1 MLRRHINGLK
11 VGTLDSTG
19 IIQIL
24 GMQHMSLSTRVE
36 GCTIGKVV
44 YVVKY
49 QILKDKMLRY
59 NLQIRYWPGA
69 IYVGPEIGTWAHR
82 QI

>member
-1 MLRRHINGLK
+1 MLRRPINGLK

-24 GMQHMSLSTRVE
+24 EMQHMSLSTHLG

-44 YVVKY
+44 YVVEY
-49 QILKDKMLRY
+49 QMLKDKMLRY
-59 NLQIRYWPGA
+59 NMQIRDWP
-69 IYVGPEIGTWAHR
+69 
-82 QI
+82 